1 MGLILGALFFGGLL
15 GYSTYHTFTKL
26 PARIQAFCFKHE
38 LFFDGA
44 VTILNILFITN
55 ISMSFMAVAAG
66 VISEF
71 TCLGLFGRRKRQL
84 ESKTIGI

>member
-1 MGLILGALFFGGLL
+1 MGLILGAIFFGGLL

-26 PARIQAFCFKHE
+26 PGRIQAFCFKHE
-38 LFFDGA
+38 LVFDAA
-44 VTILNILFITN
+44 VTIVNLLFITN

-71 TCLGLFGRRKRQL
+71 TCLGLFGYRKKQL
-84 ESKTIGI
+84 IPE

>member
-1 MGLILGALFFGGLL
+1 MGTILAAVFFGILL

-26 PARIQAFCFKHE
+26 PMKIQMFCFRHE
-38 LFFDGA
+38 FFFDA
-44 VTILNILFITN
+44 VVTIANLLFITG

-71 TCLGLFGRRKRQL
+71 TCLGLFAHRKRQL
-84 ESKTIGI
+84 MSA

>member
-1 MGLILGALFFGGLL
+1 MGTILAAVFFGILL

-26 PARIQAFCFKHE
+26 PMKVQMFFFKHDF
-38 LFFDGA
+38 LFDVA
-44 VTILNILFITN
+44 ITIANLLFITS

-71 TCLGLFGRRKRQL
+71 TCLFLFGNRKRQYL
-84 ESKTIGI
+84 PA

>member
-1 MGLILGALFFGGLL
+1 MGIIFAAVFFGILL

-26 PARIQAFCFKHE
+26 PMKVQMFFFRHE
-38 LFFDGA
+38 FLFDTA
-44 VTILNILFITN
+44 VTIANILFITS

-71 TCLGLFGRRKRQL
+71 TCLYLFGRRKEQL
-84 ESKTIGI
+84 SFA

>member
-1 MGLILGALFFGGLL
+1 MGTILAAVFFGLLL

-26 PARIQAFCFKHE
+26 PMKVQKFFFRHE
-38 LFFDGA
+38 FLFDAA
-44 VTILNILFITN
+44 VTIANLLFITG

-71 TCLGLFGRRKRQL
+71 TCLFLFGHRKRQL
-84 ESKTIGI
+84 MSA

>member
-1 MGLILGALFFGGLL
+1 MGIILAALFFGALL

-26 PARIQAFCFKHE
+26 PTKIQAFCFKHE
-38 LFFDGA
+38 LIFDAA
-44 VTILNILFITN
+44 VTIANVLFITN

-71 TCLGLFGRRKRQL
+71 TCLGLFGHRKRQL
-84 ESKTIGI
+84 ESKTIKV

>member
-1 MGLILGALFFGGLL
+1 MATILAAVFFGILL

-26 PARIQAFCFKHE
+26 PMKIQMFCFKHE
-38 LFFDGA
+38 FFFDAA
-44 VTILNILFITN
+44 VTIANLLFITG

-71 TCLGLFGRRKRQL
+71 TCLALFANRKRQIM
-84 ESKTIGI
+84 SA

>member
-1 MGLILGALFFGGLL
+1 MGTILAAVFFGILL

-26 PARIQAFCFKHE
+26 PIKVQMFLFKHE
-38 LFFDGA
+38 LIFDAA
-44 VTILNILFITN
+44 VTIANLLFITG

-71 TCLGLFGRRKRQL
+71 TCLALFSYRKNRL
-84 ESKTIGI
+84 IST